1 VLKRVRRSAGPLS
14 RYPGPSFVM
23 TWVSLTKLL
32 ELAHDILAGGD
43 VPNVSEMTYEKKKSI
58 RLRFRDGIVSFDLV
72 PVV

>member
-1 VLKRVRRSAGPLS
+1 
-14 RYPGPSFVM
+14 M

-32 ELAHDILAGGD
+32 ELAHDMLAWGG